1 MNIRIIPRLDIK
13 GSNLIKGIHLD
24 GLRVIG
30 DPNEFAVKY
39 YNQGADELIFIDSVA
54 SLYGRNNL
62 IEVLRK
68 TVENIFIPITVGGGI
83 RSVKDA
89 YKILR
94 NGGDKVAINTAAIKK
109 PTLIKELA
117 KQFGSQSIVL
127 SIEAKKNMNSWEAY
141 THNGRERTGV
151 DVIKWIKNGIK
162 LGAGEVLLTSVDKE
176 GTKNGFD
183 IDLIKA
189 ASKVCSVPLIL
200 SGGLGESQHIKD
212 LFKETRVD
220 GIAIASALHYNL
232 LDIKK
237 IKKIINRYNLK

>member
-13 GSNLIKGIHLD
+13 GSNLIKGIHLE

-30 DPNEFAVKY
+30 DPNEYALKY

-68 TVENIFIPITVGGGI
+68 TAQDIFVPITVGGGI
-83 RSVKDA
+83 RNKQDA

-109 PTLIKELA
+109 PTLIRELA

-127 SIEAKKNMNSWEAY
+127 SIEAKKINKSWEAY
-141 THNGRERTGV
+141 THNGREKTGV
-151 DVIKWIKNGIK
+151 DVIDWIKKGIS
-162 LGAGEVLLTSVDKE
+162 LGAGEILLTSVDNE
-176 GTKNGFD
+176 GTRKGFD

-189 ASKVCSVPLIL
+189 ASKVCSVPLVL
-200 SGGLGESQHIKD
+200 SGGLGEPHHIKD

-232 LDIKK
+232 LNVKK
-237 IKKIINRYNLK
+237 IKKITNKYNLK